1 MPRNLID
8 IVDLSVEEINELIAT
23 AEDIIANPAK
33 YQDACAHKQL
43 ATLFFEPSTRT
54 RLSFESAMLAL
65 GGSVLGFSEANSSS
79 TAKGET
85 VGDTIHTVSCYA
97 DIIAMRHPKEGAPF
111 AAAQVAEV
119 PIINAG
125 DGGHNH
131 PTQTLTDLLTIH
143 REKGRLDNFTIGFCG
158 DLKFGRTVHSLV
170 NALSRQSGIKFV
182 FISPDELK
190 MPDYIKENVLEIDF
204 PGRWGGDEFM
214 VIMRDADSEAAMKIG
229 ERIRR
234 NVEAFSMENGM
245 LRMSISGG
253 IATLHGLDD
262 KDSLFK
268 RADDALYRAK
278 YKFGKNNV
286 QIIK

>member
-1 MPRNLID
+1 MAN
-8 IVDLSVEEINELIAT
+8 
-23 AEDIIANPAK
+23 II
-33 YQDACAHKQL
+33 Q
-43 ATLFFEPSTRT
+43 
-54 RLSFESAMLAL
+54 ES
-65 GGSVLGFSEANSSS
+65 
-79 TAKGET
+79 
-85 VGDTIHTVSCYA
+85 
-97 DIIAMRHPKEGAPF
+97 
-111 AAAQVAEV
+111 
-119 PIINAG
+119 
-125 DGGHNH
+125 
-131 PTQTLTDLLTIH
+131 
-143 REKGRLDNFTIGFCG
+143 
-158 DLKFGRTVHSLV
+158 
-170 NALSRQSGIKFV
+170 
-182 FISPDELK
+182 
-190 MPDYIKENVLEIDF
+190 VLEIDF